1 MKYTLHGIQ
10 YQQVFSK
17 RGTAIFFAIALLAP
31 FWLSYSVLYVQ
42 RLLIKAEV
50 EEMLEKQV
58 GPAELVTLTF
68 VKQGANEQL
77 EWEHSREFRYKGQ
90 FYDVVEVI
98 EVGDSITYTCRWDK
112 AETLVAETMEKLV
125 EQENASGRKA
135 KKNAD
140 RLLDLVK
147 QPFNLHPFSWEAR
160 WKLCKDS
167 PFSNFSTAFESIP
180 LSTVGPPPEL
190 S

>member
-1 MKYTLHGIQ
+1 
-10 YQQVFSK
+10 
-17 RGTAIFFAIALLAP
+17 
-31 FWLSYSVLYVQ
+31 
-42 RLLIKAEV
+42 
-50 EEMLEKQV
+50 MLEKQL

-68 VKQGANEQL
+68 LKQDSNEQL
-77 EWEHSREFRYKGQ
+77 QWEHSREFRYKGQ

-98 EVGDSITYTCRWDK
+98 EVGDSIAYTCWWDK

-125 EQENASGRKA
+125 EQDNASGGKA

-147 QPFNLHPFSWEAR
+147 QPFHGQAFSWQAR
-160 WKLCKDS
+160 WKLHHDS
-167 PFSNFSTAFESIP
+167 LFPDFSSTVKSIS
-180 LSTVGPPPEL
+180 LSTVSPPPEI